1 MKIVRE
7 LGSFEAAP
15 KKSYVSLRRNK
26 QFAMVGPATQD
37 AIEIGLNARNL
48 PPDTRLKVQ
57 PPGSLCQATTHI
69 GSEKE
74 LDAALKG
81 WLKLAFDAAA

>member
-1 MKIVRE
+1 MKLFRE

-48 PPDTRLKVQ
+48 PHDTRLRCSR
-57 PPGSLCQATTHI
+57 P
-69 GSEKE
+69 
-74 LDAALKG
+74 AAC
-81 WLKLAFDAAA
+81 ARPRRASAAKTSWTRRSKAG